1 MRIRLFNLFLVIAAL
16 AIVISSC
23 KTPTG
28 QAQRDLEQEYLTKYL
43 AKYHPGVSPKGSG
56 LYFIDSTTVD
66 TTGVPFIKAGDF
78 VKVFYRGYL
87 IEDNATNG
95 IQRGLLFDTYPDGY
109 EPFSFTVGAGSVIAG
124 WEEAMTYMKEGS
136 EAKLIIPSKLAYSSQ
151 QQTTIPAYS
160 PLIFY
165 IRVYK
170 VYPAGSVLPTTIE
183 FLPKSIK

>member
-1 MRIRLFNLFLVIAAL
+1 MRIRLLNLFLVIAAM

-23 KTPTG
+23 KKPTG
-28 QAQRDLEQEYLTKYL
+28 QAQRDLEQEYLSKYIG
-43 AKYHPGVSPKGSG
+43 KYHPGLSPKSSG

-66 TTGVPFIKAGDF
+66 TTGVALIKAGDY

-95 IQRGLLFDTYPDGY
+95 IQRGAIFDSYQEGY
-109 EPFSFTVGAGSVIAG
+109 EPFSFTVGAGAVIAG

-136 EAKLIIPSKLAYSSQ
+136 EVKLVIPSKLAYSSAAQ
-151 QQTTIPAYS
+151 GTIPAYS

-165 IRVYK
+165 IKVYK
-170 VYPAGSVLPTTIE
+170 VYPKGTEFPTIE
-183 FLPKSIK
+183 LRRP

>member
-1 MRIRLFNLFLVIAAL
+1 MRIRLFNLFLVIAAM

-23 KTPTG
+23 TTPTG

-43 AKYHPGVSPKGSG
+43 AKYHPGVSPKRSG

-66 TTGVPFIKAGDF
+66 TTGVPFIKAGDL
-78 VKVFYRGYL
+78 VKVFYSGYL
-87 IEDNATNG
+87 IEDDATNG
-95 IQRGLLFDTYPDGY
+95 IQRGLLFDTRQDGY
-109 EPFSFTVGAGSVIAG
+109 EPLTFTVGAGEVIAG
-124 WEEAMTYMKEGS
+124 WDEALTYMKEGG

-151 QQTTIPAYS
+151 QQTDIPAYS

-170 VYPAGSVLPTTIE
+170 VYAAGSDFPTIQ
-183 FLPKSIK
+183 LRPKSSK